1 MPHGSPEALCI
12 TEQILSVVI
21 AVLLHT
27 GEEPGHG
34 LHERIVVHD
43 SIPFVAL
50 QPVSSI
56 AVMLCQND
64 CLRIGLFYRFP
75 EFLPEMMIELL
86 AVT

>member
-50 QPVSSI
+50 QPVSGI
-56 AVMLCQND
+56 TVMLCQND